1 MTQRRYFI
9 LYCLSNINFLLF
21 LNNITPNLHN
31 ATIFSVKNIIFLR
44 FTRAAIVTQG
54 EGRCCCTLSVHAGN
68 GSVAGMGRVCLCQQ
82 QLHCG
87 VHMYTRASRKE
98 KVRSAYMHACLQ
110 SDVGVGRW

>member
-1 MTQRRYFI
+1 MGEAGLLASILVFGGQQQRQ
-9 LYCLSNINFLLF
+9 CGSGAPAS
-21 LNNITPNLHN
+21 TGP
-31 ATIFSVKNIIFLR
+31 AASV